1 VPSAEDLAKYT
12 ANRGTIENVCVRGL
26 HVMTTPRVGSI
37 LSGYGTKHAIRNV
50 SISGLVMEG
59 RPVTS
64 AEQAKIKLKNVENLT
79 FELAP

>member
-1 VPSAEDLAKYT
+1 
-12 ANRGTIENVCVRGL
+12 
-26 HVMTTPRVGSI
+26 MTTPRVGSI